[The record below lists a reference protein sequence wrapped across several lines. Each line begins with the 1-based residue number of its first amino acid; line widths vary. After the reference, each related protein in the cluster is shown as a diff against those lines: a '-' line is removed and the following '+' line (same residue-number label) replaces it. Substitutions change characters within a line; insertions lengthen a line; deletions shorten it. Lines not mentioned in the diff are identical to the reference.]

1 MWEQMFLFVS
11 EMHHLQNSSYLSH
24 GVRQNLNDLLVR
36 RRHDALAV
44 DLDDAVTDA
53 DASSLSDASPHQAAD
68 LNKLKTQGE
77 LTETGSLQKRPL
89 WQRIIFKLPVKVTLR
104 LTM

>member
-1 MWEQMFLFVS
+1 MFLRFIILIS
-11 EMHHLQNSSYLSH
+11 ERDTQNSSYLSH

-53 DASSLSDASPHQAAD
+53 DASSLGDASPHQAAD
-68 LNKLKTQGE
+68 LRTH
-77 LTETGSLQKRPL
+77 THMTLQTRVDSKWHKESCGRG
-89 WQRIIFKLPVKVTLR
+89 
-104 LTM
+104 